1 MLSVTHGDYLV
12 LPLSKGL
19 QGLSC
24 RLVYREARRGGGGG
38 HDPPLPFLKLNLY
51 CKSDHSYGILK
62 FLPKSISR
70 LRLSRL
76 TKQGSIILGDFSAMS
91 NMNGIADKGTI
102 FKMMAI

>member
-38 HDPPLPFLKLNLY
+38 HDPPLPFLKLKL
-51 CKSDHSYGILK
+51 L
-62 FLPKSISR
+62 F
-70 LRLSRL
+70 
-76 TKQGSIILGDFSAMS
+76 
-91 NMNGIADKGTI
+91 
-102 FKMMAI
+102 